1 MNLFERI
8 AFKMIDKKYNQGKV
22 LFLDDIPDVLS
33 EIKDADKVWSVI
45 QAQAKE
51 IERLN
56 EVIMQ
61 LQYEIDSPKVM
72 MNDLRKLYDQ
82 AYKNGWINY

>member
-51 IERLN
+51 IKRLN

-82 AYKNGWINY
+82 AHKNGWINY